1 MPHHLRNNED
11 GPGNFR
17 EGIVLDKECRKE
29 GHSLVGVGTRKDVIV
44 AKTITPGVRV
54 TVKLARSLED
64 DALDDKK
71 NIKGKIKAIDL
82 LLFRKFGVSYFT
94 FIALH
99 FAGKFFNE
107 HQTFGLKWKE

>member
-17 EGIVLDKECRKE
+17 EGIVLDKDCRKE
-29 GHSLVGVGTRKDVIV
+29 GHSLVGVGTRKDVIA

-82 LLFRKFGVSYFT
+82 LLFRKFVRHCKIVHRQIFEKAENLVLY
-94 FIALH
+94 L
-99 FAGKFFNE
+99 E
-107 HQTFGLKWKE
+107 EPL